1 MRDASVRADVDGR
14 VLRADLESPLPFP
27 DHSFDRVVCNLVI
40 GYVRDPL
47 FTLREYL
54 RVLAPHGRLV
64 LSNLKPYADLS
75 AIYRS
80 FVDTAQTPDQVE
92 EGRRLLDNSGK
103 IKEREGEGHFH
114 FLHHAELESCCGQ
127 RVPLIRASIPRSGT
141 KRSLPWPK
149 RGRPASLSPHDRGG
163 QSML

>member
-1 MRDASVRADVDGR
+1 
-14 VLRADLESPLPFP
+14 LPFP

-47 FTLREYL
+47 STLREYL
-54 RVLAPHGRLV
+54 RVLVPGGKLV

-80 FVDTAQTPDQVE
+80 FVDTARTADQVE

-103 IKEREGEGHFH
+103 IKEREGEGIFH
-114 FLHHAELESCCGQ
+114 FLHAAELENLLRAAGASHP
-127 RVPLIRASIPRSGT
+127 RVYSTFGNQALIAVAEKSAV
-141 KRSLPWPK
+141 SLTV
-149 RGRPASLSPHDRGG
+149 AA
-163 QSML
+163 